1 MARSTLFLK
10 AGDLNRKQLMKIQKI
25 DKKVLN
31 ELLASC
37 TFKGLPKFEEE
48 DYKKIH
54 ITKEMVKKV
63 LDKVSDKDA
72 EIIAQEVNRVAKKFH
87 LDTELRLSHF
97 FAQLKHESNG
107 GLAVKEAFE
116 YKTARNLKRLLRG
129 KPYYKGVSKK
139 LEYDINRFLHLK
151 GEEKYKAIA
160 DKAYWHVNGNIK
172 EHDGYHQLY

>member
-1 MARSTLFLK
+1 M
-10 AGDLNRKQLMKIQKI
+10 I
-25 DKKVLN
+25 KKEANEAVLN
-31 ELLASC
+31 QLPVC
-37 TFKGLPKFEEE
+37 VFRGLPRFEEG
-48 DYKKIH
+48 DYKKVH
-54 ITKEMVKKV
+54 ITKEMVKKA
-63 LDKVSDKDA
+63 LPDIKDKDA
-72 EIIAQEVNRVAKKFH
+72 EIIAQEINRVAKKFH

>member
-25 DKKVLN
+25 DKKILN
-31 ELLASC
+31 VLASC
-37 TFKGLPKFEEE
+37 TFKGLPRFEEE

-54 ITKEMVKKV
+54 ITKEMVKEALV
-63 LDKVSDKDA
+63 RQVSDKDA

-107 GLAVKEAFE
+107 GLAVKEDFE
-116 YKTARNLKRLLRG
+116 YKKARNLKKLLRG